1 ATKLKLYGMTHT
13 GHKVPLCYP
22 YAVKCNV
29 LYDKP
34 VGFDPKTLNFKAVDS
49 GTAEIQVKVGETL
62 QTFPI
67 QISDISVVVNG
78 REVHF
83 PDQVPYINKDN
94 RTMVPVRFVSES
106 LGAKVDWDNNN
117 RMVIIEKDNTVV
129 KLKIGENKA
138 NVNGKTISFD
148 TNAILQNDRT
158 IVPVRFISEAL
169 RAKVSWNQE
178 TKTVEIE
185 Y

>member
-1 ATKLKLYGMTHT
+1 
-13 GHKVPLCYP
+13 
-22 YAVKCNV
+22 
-29 LYDKP
+29 
-34 VGFDPKTLNFKAVDS
+34 
-49 GTAEIQVKVGETL
+49 
-62 QTFPI
+62 
-67 QISDISVVVNG
+67 
-78 REVHF
+78 
-83 PDQVPYINKDN
+83 
-94 RTMVPVRFVSES
+94 MVPVRFVSES
-106 LGAKVDWDNNN
+106 LGAKVSWDNDN
-117 RMVIIEKDNTVV
+117 RMVIIERDNMII